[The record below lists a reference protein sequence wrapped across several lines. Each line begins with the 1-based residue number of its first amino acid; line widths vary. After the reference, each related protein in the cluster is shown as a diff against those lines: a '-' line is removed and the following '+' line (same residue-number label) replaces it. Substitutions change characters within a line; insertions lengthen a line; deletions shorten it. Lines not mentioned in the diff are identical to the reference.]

1 MEDSKESIIQA
12 WDDLS
17 QDTIDHCIDA
27 FRKRL
32 HAVIRVNGGRI
43 GHYVWGYSIGY
54 TEM

>member
-1 MEDSKESIIQA
+1 MEDFKESIIQA

-32 HAVIRVNGGRI
+32 HAVIPVNGGHI
-43 GHYVWGYSIGY
+43 EHFV
-54 TEM
+54 